1 MVLSCSIG
9 CFRRI
14 GQCIGRRKSQVSEK
28 IFRSIKQIKVPDFL
42 QNQELFGGDYWTRTS
57 DLLRVKMRR
66 GRKER
71 AILSFPP
78 LLAQNDLLSAPLV
91 PLSTTC
97 PNSSLG
103 HGLGQ
108 ALK

>member
-1 MVLSCSIG
+1 M
-9 CFRRI
+9 
-14 GQCIGRRKSQVSEK
+14 EK
-28 IFRSIKQIKVPDFL
+28 AEKFKRIFRAQKQRKVPDFAR
-42 QNQELFGGDYWTRTS
+42 NQELFGGDYWTRTS

-71 AILSFPP
+71 AILSFPSF
-78 LLAQNDLLSAPLV
+78 LAQNDLLSAPLV

-97 PNSSLG
+97 PNSGLG

>member
-1 MVLSCSIG
+1 MLLQSIAVLVSVLVRSAQYGDQYTKIN
-9 CFRRI
+9 
-14 GQCIGRRKSQVSEK
+14 QKRRK
-28 IFRSIKQIKVPDFL
+28 VPGFL
-42 QNQELFGGDYWTRTS
+42 RNQELFGGDYWTRTS